1 MLEKYMKMIKQKQK
15 KIKINEFD
23 KYNLHK
29 TMDKI
34 NQDKNT
40 AYIERKKFFF
50 CIQYLLFL

>member
-1 MLEKYMKMIKQKQK
+1 MLDKYMKNDKTKTK
-15 KIKINEFD
+15 KIKINDFD

-40 AYIERKKFFF
+40 AYIERKLIFF